1 MQLYSKR
8 IAAEFCQAEEKFN
21 PRVSIELN
29 EFDALVRNGD
39 GKTRLITIKIR
50 MTNIITIMMM
60 MVTMMM

>member
-1 MQLYSKR
+1 MQLNFAKQKR
-8 IAAEFCQAEEKFN
+8 NSTLA
-21 PRVSIELN
+21 VSIELN

-50 MTNIITIMMM
+50 MTNIITIMMI